1 MELKARDLARLIEL
15 NKKKAELEFQVRI
28 LGAKPDVELRR
39 VVSNA
44 NELAEKAKA
53 AGISLIFPNQ
63 TKLDEYAEA
72 LDAFPADAIKEG
84 LKIRD
89 GRAYQ
94 TLKERGIIV
103 KKNFENRSEIAKL
116 LIIIAGMAKDER
128 EAIESAISAGSIESP
143 VSVASLGEESGK
155 RIARF
160 MRRCGIACVACGTEL
175 KVAPDEAVEKETRI
189 ELPNRWVWVSEGSKA
204 LLEEN
209 LRKMQ
214 HLNARI
220 QLKNAERQ
228 IKTFSEEEEGVFATL
243 QMEYL
248 VLLKEQDELLREF
261 NEEDALAVKA
271 Q

>member
-1 MELKARDLARLIEL
+1 M
-15 NKKKAELEFQVRI
+15 RI

-44 NELAEKAKA
+44 DELADKARA
-53 AGISLIFPNQ
+53 AGVSLIFPNQ

-72 LDAFPADAIKEG
+72 LEAFPPDAIREG

-89 GRAYQ
+89 GKAYQ
-94 TLKERGIIV
+94 ALKERGMIV

-116 LIIIAGMAKDER
+116 LILVAGMAKEER
-128 EAIESAISAGSIESP
+128 GAAESAIASGAVETPI
-143 VSVASLGEESGK
+143 SVASLGEQSGK
-155 RIARF
+155 RLARF
-160 MRRCGIACVACGTEL
+160 MRRCGIACAASDIL
-175 KVAPDEAVEKETRI
+175 LNPAPDGGGEKEARV
-189 ELPNRWVWVSEGSKA
+189 EMPNRWVWVSEGSKA

-228 IKTFSEEEEGVFATL
+228 IKTFSDEEEGVFATL
-243 QMEYL
+243 QSEYL
-248 VLLKEQDELLREF
+248 ALLKEQDELLKEF
-261 NEEDALAVKA
+261 NEEDLLAAKG
-271 Q
+271 